1 MVVEVVVDAERRR
14 RLRAASLVA
23 ALAAAV
29 AVLAAPAAALAQPSP
44 QVDEPRDFPIERF
57 RWTFARTGVLAA
69 EWAAVPEV
77 GSWDLGLWLGT
88 ANDPLVLYRD
98 EADGR
103 RTALTSLVAQ
113 RTAASL
119 VISYVPWR
127 RLELGLELPLVLAQ
141 SRDDSPAGASSM
153 LASIAGA
160 GLGDVRLAAKLGL
173 LRAGRHGVDLAVAA
187 SLVLPSGGGDDYR
200 GERGAALAPELLLS
214 RQLGKTR
221 LVGNAGYRARRNSRL
236 LDLDVVDELYGV
248 VAAAQRLGAPQRG
261 LELSLGLSLATAAVS
276 PVAADNQDYAELLAG
291 ATWDTPGPLAL
302 ALVGGLGLSQG
313 FGAPDWRAVV
323 AVRFG
328 EVRGQ
333 GEAAAP

>member
-1 MVVEVVVDAERRR
+1 MVVEVVVDTERRG

-23 ALAAAV
+23 ALAASA
-29 AVLAAPAAALAQPSP
+29 AVLAAAPAALAQASP

-69 EWAAVPEV
+69 EWAAVPEA

-103 RTALTSLVAQ
+103 RTQQTSLVAQ

-119 VISYVPWR
+119 MVAYAPWR

-141 SRDDSPAGASSM
+141 SRDDSPAGAGSM

-200 GERGAALAPELLLS
+200 GERGVAVAPELLLS

-221 LVGNAGYRARRNSRL
+221 LAGNAGYRARRNSHL

-248 VAAAQRLGAPQRG
+248 VAAAQRLGPPQRG
-261 LELSLGLSLATAAVS
+261 LELSLGLALATAAAS
-276 PVAADNQDYAELLAG
+276 PIGADNQDYAELLAG

-302 ALVGGLGLSQG
+302 SLVGGLGLGQG
-313 FGAPDWRAVV
+313 FGAPDWRAVL